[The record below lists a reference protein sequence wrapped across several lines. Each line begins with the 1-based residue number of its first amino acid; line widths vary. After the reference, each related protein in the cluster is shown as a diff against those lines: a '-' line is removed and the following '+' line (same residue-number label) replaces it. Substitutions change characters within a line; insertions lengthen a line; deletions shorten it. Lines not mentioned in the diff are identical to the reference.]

1 VPGGGEAGEGEQV
14 EVTLGFR
21 ATDDDSDDAPSEVRD
36 GVASEREPGLREQST
51 VFLDL
56 CRELRE
62 MGVSEVRAGDFR
74 AVWPTQ
80 PSAAGLSV
88 VRVPLTKPTE
98 PKPPEPTYE
107 AYEGERPTPETQR
120 ARADRERIRKLVGGE
135 T

>member
-36 GVASEREPGLREQST
+36 GVASERELSPAEHCDLFVGLCER
-51 VFLDL
+51 
-56 CRELRE
+56 LRA
-62 MGVSEVRAGDFR
+62 MGAVEVRANEYR

-80 PSAAGLSV
+80 PASSGLNV

-98 PKPPEPTYE
+98 AKPPEPTYE